1 MREEQW
7 NPVLDYE
14 GLYEVSSAG
23 RIRSLDRPHPRGGTI
38 KGRIMSTKPRRD
50 GYVPVT
56 LWKRGERSV
65 RLMHRVVLDSFVG
78 PRPPGEEGL
87 HRDNDRANN
96 DLRNLSWGSRSE
108 NIRDQLRHGTHRN
121 ASKTHCPSGHPYDDE
136 NTYHVPG
143 VKPHRTCR
151 RCVYERNREIREKK
165 QAERKSA

>member
-1 MREEQW
+1 MEEQW
-7 NPVLDYE
+7 KPVLDYE
-14 GLYEVSSAG
+14 GLYEVSDAG
-23 RIRSLDRPHPRGGTI
+23 RVRSLDRLHPNGGTI
-38 KGRIMSTKPRRD
+38 KGRIMSTKPRSD

-56 LWKRGERSV
+56 LWKHGKRSV
-65 RLMHRVVLDSFVG
+65 RLVHRVVLDSFVG
-78 PRPPGEEGL
+78 PRPPGGEGM

-96 DLRNLSWGSRSE
+96 HLRNLSWGSRAE

-143 VKPHRTCR
+143 VNPHRTCR
-151 RCVYERNREIREKK
+151 KCVYERNREIREKK

>member
-1 MREEQW
+1 MEEQW
-7 NPVLDYE
+7 KPVLDYE
-14 GLYEVSSAG
+14 GLYEVSDAG
-23 RIRSLDRPHPRGGTI
+23 RVRSLDRLHPNGGTI
-38 KGRIMSTKPRRD
+38 KGRIMSTKPRSD

-56 LWKRGERSV
+56 LWKHGKRSV
-65 RLMHRVVLDSFVG
+65 RLVHRVVLDSFVG
-78 PRPPGEEGL
+78 PRPPGGEGM

-96 DLRNLSWGSRSE
+96 HLRNLSWGSRAE
-108 NIRDQLRHGTHRN
+108 NIRDQVRHGTHRN

-151 RCVYERNREIREKK
+151 KCVYERNRETREKK